1 MKKTLPHHWSKG
13 NYTMF
18 NKVNKDCGIRFFI
31 VLLLGWLSLG
41 WIDPTADKIR
51 SGNQL
56 YQNGQYDEAYGKYAK
71 TKESAPGIPQ
81 VDFNMADALYKK
93 GKFDEAARLFQKVAG
108 SDNTELKAKSG
119 YNIGNT
125 MYKQGKMKESLE
137 WYKKTLDAIEET
149 SSPLNNDLAE
159 LRNDAK
165 YNYEYVDKKMKEME
179 QKKQDKE
186 QNEQEEDDKQKKE
199 DKQSGKNDKDNQEDK
214 EPRKENDTENKEEEQ
229 QQQKDDKKEQ
239 NQHPEKDK
247 QKEQTGKQQQ
257 QLPQNPDQKQM
268 TKEAAERLLDA
279 INQSEKEARS
289 VKKEEQRLQHRSV
302 EKDW

>member
-1 MKKTLPHHWSKG
+1 
-13 NYTMF
+13 MF
-18 NKVNKDCGIRFFI
+18 NKVKKDYGMRFFA

-51 SGNQL
+51 DGNQS
-56 YQNGQYDEAYGKYAK
+56 YRNGKYDEAYGRYA
-71 TKESAPGIPQ
+71 EIQERAPGLPQ

-108 SDNTELKAKSG
+108 SDNTELQAKSS

-137 WYKKTLDAIEET
+137 WYKKALDAIEET
-149 SSPLNNDLAE
+149 SSPLNNDLAA

-186 QNEQEEDDKQKKE
+186 QNEQEEDDKQKQE
-199 DKQSGKNDKDNQEDK
+199 DKQSGKNDKDNQENK
-214 EPRKENDTENKEEEQ
+214 EPQKENDPENKED
-229 QQQKDDKKEQ
+229 QQQKEDDKKEQ
-239 NQHPEKDK
+239 NQRPEKDK

-279 INQSEKEARS
+279 INQSEKEARN
-289 VKKEEQRLQHRSV
+289 VKKEEQKLQHRSV
-302 EKDW
+302 EKDWWFSVAALFR

>member
-1 MKKTLPHHWSKG
+1 M
-13 NYTMF
+13 
-18 NKVNKDCGIRFFI
+18 
-31 VLLLGWLSLG
+31 
-41 WIDPTADKIR
+41 
-51 SGNQL
+51 
-56 YQNGQYDEAYGKYAK
+56 YQNGQYDEAYGKYAE
-71 TKESAPGIPQ
+71 TQEIAPGIPQ

-108 SDNTELKAKSG
+108 SDNTELKAKSS

-137 WYKKTLDAIEET
+137 WYKKALDAIDET
-149 SSPLNNDLAE
+149 SPPLNSDLDT

-179 QKKQDKE
+179 QKKQDEE

-199 DKQSGKNDKDNQEDK
+199 DKQAGKNDKDNQEDK
-214 EPRKENDTENKEEEQ
+214 EPQKENNTKNTED
-229 QQQKDDKKEQ
+229 QQQKENDKKEQ

-279 INQSEKEARS
+279 INQSEKEARNI
-289 VKKEEQRLQHRSV
+289 KKDEQKLQHRSV

>member
-1 MKKTLPHHWSKG
+1 
-13 NYTMF
+13 MF
-18 NKVNKDCGIRFFI
+18 NKVKRNYGTQFFA
-31 VLLLGWLSLG
+31 VLLLGSLSLG

-51 SGNQL
+51 EGNQS
-56 YQNGQYDEAYGKYAK
+56 YRNGKYDEAYGRYAEIQ
-71 TKESAPGIPQ
+71 ESAPGLPQ

-108 SDNTELKAKSG
+108 SDNTELQAKSS

-137 WYKKTLDAIEET
+137 WYKKALDAIEET
-149 SSPLNNDLAE
+149 SSPLNNDLAT
-159 LRNDAK
+159 LRNDVK

-186 QNEQEEDDKQKKE
+186 QNEQEEDDKQKQE
-199 DKQSGKNDKDNQEDK
+199 DKQSGKNDKDNQKDK
-214 EPRKENDTENKEEEQ
+214 EPQKENNPENKEDQ
-229 QQQKDDKKEQ
+229 QQQQQQQQQQDDEKKEP
-239 NQHPEKDK
+239 NQRLEKDK

-257 QLPQNPDQKQM
+257 QPQPNPDQKQM

-279 INQSEKEARS
+279 INQSEKEARN
-289 VKKEEQRLQHRSV
+289 VKKDEQKLQHRSV
-302 EKDW
+302 DKDW

>member
-1 MKKTLPHHWSKG
+1 
-13 NYTMF
+13 MF
-18 NKVNKDCGIRFFI
+18 NKEKKDCGIRFFA

-51 SGNQL
+51 DGNQS
-56 YQNGQYDEAYGKYAK
+56 YRNGKYDEAYGRYAGIQ
-71 TKESAPGIPQ
+71 ESAPGLPQ

-108 SDNTELKAKSG
+108 SDNTELQAKSS
-119 YNIGNT
+119 YNVGNT

-137 WYKKTLDAIEET
+137 WYKKALDAIEET
-149 SSPLNNDLAE
+149 PSTLNNDFAA
-159 LRNDAK
+159 LRNDVK

-179 QKKQDKE
+179 QKKQDKD
-186 QNEQEEDDKQKKE
+186 QNEQKEDDKQKKE
-199 DKQSGKNDKDNQEDK
+199 DKQSGKNDKDNQKDK
-214 EPRKENDTENKEEEQ
+214 EPQKENDPEKKEDQQQQQQQQ
-229 QQQKDDKKEQ
+229 QQQKEEDKKEQ
-239 NQHPEKDK
+239 NQRPEKDK

-268 TKEAAERLLDA
+268 TKEAAEQLLDA
-279 INQSEKEARS
+279 INQSEKEARNI
-289 VKKEEQRLQHRSV
+289 KKEEQKRQHRSV